1 MKMASNDAAPSNDGA
16 ANLVPE
22 ANNEVMAL
30 EPVVGA
36 SIAAPVVGQQN
47 IIDPWIREN
56 FVQAPQGEFTV
67 SPRNSPGE
75 MLLNLELGP
84 ELNPYLSHL
93 SRMYNGYAGGMQVQ
107 VVLAGNAFTAG
118 KIIFAAVPPH
128 FPVDNISA
136 AQITMC
142 PHVIVDVRQLEP
154 VLLPLPDIR
163 NRFFHYNQEDTPR
176 MRLVA
181 MLYTPLRANSGED
194 VFTVSCRVLTR
205 PAPDFEFTFLVPP
218 TVESKTKPFT
228 LPILTLGE
236 LSNSRFPAAIDMLY
250 TDPNESIVVQPQNG
264 RCTLDGTLQGTTQLV
279 PTQICAFRGTL
290 ISQNARAADLTDSP
304 QRARNHPLHVQVKNL
319 DGTQYDPTDD
329 IPAVLGAIDFKGT
342 VFGVA
347 SQRDVSGTQEQGH
360 YATRAHEA
368 HIDTT
373 DPKYAPKLGTILI
386 KSESTDF
393 TTNQPIRFTPVGMG
407 DNNWRQWE
415 LPDYS
420 GSLTLNMNLA
430 PAVSPAFPGER
441 ILFFRSIVPS
451 AGGYGSGYIDCL
463 IPQEWVQHFYQEAA
477 PSQSAVALVRYVNP
491 DTGRNIF
498 EAKLH
503 REGFLTV
510 ANSGN
515 NPIVVPPNG
524 YFRFEA
530 WVNQFY
536 TLAPMGSG
544 QGRRRAQ

>member
-128 FPVDNISA
+128 FPVENISA

-142 PHVIVDVRQLEP
+142 PHVIVDVKQLEP

-290 ISQNARAADLTDSP
+290 ISQTARAADSTGSP

-347 SQRDVSGTQEQGH
+347 SQRDVSGQQEQGH

-386 KSESTDF
+386 KSDSDDF
-393 TTNQPIRFTPVGMG
+393 NTNQPIRFTPVGMG

-420 GSLTLNMNLA
+420 GHLTLNMNLA
-430 PAVSPAFPGER
+430 PAVSPSFPGER

>member
-163 NRFFHYNQEDTPR
+163 NRFFHYNQENTPR

-181 MLYTPLRANSGED
+181 MLYTPLRANSGDD

-386 KSESTDF
+386 KSESPDF

-430 PAVSPAFPGER
+430 SAVSPSFPGER

-510 ANSGN
+510 ANPGN

>member
-393 TTNQPIRFTPVGMG
+393 ITNQPIRFTPVGMG

-430 PAVSPAFPGER
+430 PAVSPSFPGER

-510 ANSGN
+510 ANPGN

>member
-163 NRFFHYNQEDTPR
+163 NRFFHYNQENTPR

-386 KSESTDF
+386 KSESPDF

-430 PAVSPAFPGER
+430 PAVSPSFPGER

>member
-22 ANNEVMAL
+22 ANSEVMAL

-128 FPVDNISA
+128 FPVENISA

-236 LSNSRFPAAIDMLY
+236 LSNSRFPAPIDMLY
-250 TDPNESIVVQPQNG
+250 TDPNEAIVVQPQNG

-279 PTQICAFRGTL
+279 PTQICSFRGTL
-290 ISQNARAADLTDSP
+290 ISQTSRSADSTDSAP
-304 QRARNHPLHVQVKNL
+304 RVRNHPLHVQLKNL
-319 DGTQYDPTDD
+319 DGTPYDPTDEV
-329 IPAVLGAIDFKGT
+329 PAVLGAIDFKGT

-347 SQRDVSGTQEQGH
+347 SQRNTTGNSEEG
-360 YATRAHEA
+360 ATRAHEV

-373 DPKYAPKLGTILI
+373 NPRYTPKLGSVFMH
-386 KSESTDF
+386 SESTDF
-393 TTNQPIRFTPVGMG
+393 DDGQPTRFTPIGMG
-407 DNNWRQWE
+407 ADDWRQWE
-415 LPDYS
+415 LPEYS
-420 GSLTLNMNLA
+420 GHLTLNMNLA
-430 PAVSPAFPGER
+430 PAVAPAFPGER
-441 ILFFRSIVPS
+441 ILFFRSVVPS
-451 AGGYGSGYIDCL
+451 AGGYGSGQIDCL

-477 PSQSAVALVRYVNP
+477 PSQSAVALIRYVNP

-503 REGFLTV
+503 REGFITV

-536 TLAPMGSG
+536 TLTPMGTG
-544 QGRRRAQ
+544 QGRRRVQ

>member
-128 FPVDNISA
+128 FPVENISA

-236 LSNSRFPAAIDMLY
+236 LSNSRFPAPIDMLY
-250 TDPNESIVVQPQNG
+250 TDPNETIVVQPQIG
-264 RCTLDGTLQGTTQLV
+264 RCTLDGSLQGTTQLV
-279 PTQICAFRGTL
+279 PTQICSFGGTL
-290 ISQNARAADLTDSP
+290 ISQTSRSADSTDSAP
-304 QRARNHPLHVQVKNL
+304 RVRNHPLHVQLKNL
-319 DGTQYDPTDD
+319 DGTPYDPTDEV
-329 IPAVLGAIDFKGT
+329 PAVLGAIDFKGT

-347 SQRDVSGTQEQGH
+347 SQRNTTGGSVG
-360 YATRAHEA
+360 ATRAHEV

-373 DPKYAPKLGTILI
+373 NPRYTPKLGSALMY
-386 KSESTDF
+386 SESDDF
-393 TTNQPIRFTPVGMG
+393 DDGQPTRFTPIGMG
-407 DNNWRQWE
+407 ADDWHQWE
-415 LPDYS
+415 LPEYS
-420 GSLTLNMNLA
+420 GHLTLNMNLA
-430 PAVSPAFPGER
+430 PAVAPAFPGER
-441 ILFFRSIVPS
+441 ILFFRSVVPS
-451 AGGYGSGYIDCL
+451 AGGYGSGQIDCL

-477 PSQSAVALVRYVNP
+477 PSQSAVALIRYVNP
-491 DTGRNIF
+491 DTGRNIL

-503 REGFLTV
+503 REGFITV

-536 TLAPMGSG
+536 TLTPMGTG
-544 QGRRRAQ
+544 QGRRRVQ

>member
-1 MKMASNDAAPSNDGA
+1 
-16 ANLVPE
+16 
-22 ANNEVMAL
+22 
-30 EPVVGA
+30 
-36 SIAAPVVGQQN
+36 
-47 IIDPWIREN
+47 
-56 FVQAPQGEFTV
+56 
-67 SPRNSPGE
+67 
-75 MLLNLELGP
+75 
-84 ELNPYLSHL
+84 
-93 SRMYNGYAGGMQVQ
+93 MYNGYAGGMQVQ

-128 FPVDNISA
+128 FPVENINA

-236 LSNSRFPAAIDMLY
+236 LSNSRFPAPIDMLY
-250 TDPNESIVVQPQNG
+250 TDPNEGIVVQPQNG

-279 PTQICAFRGTL
+279 PTQICAFRGRL
-290 ISQNARAADLTDSP
+290 IGQTSRSPDLDSTDSAP
-304 QRARNHPLHVQVKNL
+304 RRRDHPLHMQLENL
-319 DGTQYDPTDD
+319 DGTQYDPTDEV
-329 IPAVLGAIDFKGT
+329 PAALGAVDFKGT
-342 VFGVA
+342 IFGVA
-347 SQRDVSGTQEQGH
+347 SQRDTSGSQVG
-360 YATRAHEA
+360 ATRAHEVT
-368 HIDTT
+368 INTT
-373 DPKYAPKLGTILI
+373 DPRYTPKLGSVLMY
-386 KSESTDF
+386 SESQDF
-393 TTNQPIRFTPVGMG
+393 ETGQPIRFTPIGMG
-407 DNNWRQWE
+407 EDDWHQWE
-415 LPDYS
+415 LPNYS
-420 GSLTLNMNLA
+420 GRLTLNMNLA
-430 PAVSPAFPGER
+430 PAVAPAFPGER

-451 AGGYGSGYIDCL
+451 AGGYGSGQIDCL
-463 IPQEWVQHFYQEAA
+463 LPQEWVQHFYQEAA
-477 PSQSAVALVRYVNP
+477 PSQSAVALIRYVNP

-503 REGFLTV
+503 REGFITV

-536 TLAPMGSG
+536 TLTPMGTG
-544 QGRRRAQ
+544 QGRRRNQ

>member
-163 NRFFHYNQEDTPR
+163 NRFFHYNQENTPR

-290 ISQNARAADLTDSP
+290 ISQNARAADSPDSP

-393 TTNQPIRFTPVGMG
+393 TTSQPIRFTPVGMG

-430 PAVSPAFPGER
+430 PAVSPSFPGER